1 MVQSPNERAWTWRL
15 STLTFL
21 FLACLLLLSGLV
33 DMPRQIAFAGISLLG
48 LMLIGSIVGGG
59 LLWLT
64 QPRMYRSLLLTLLPL
79 LLYVAWSLLTTTWSM
94 PGVTGMQNLLAPVA
108 FCVLAERA
116 AHYSRTRSNGWK
128 HLTWALLAATGLSVA
143 LYSLNIAAGGLGSV
157 AFMGARTFAL
167 FALTGLAVCLA
178 GWRYGW
184 RTAPVGA
191 LLITVIIGLSL
202 SRMALAIAIVLF
214 LLAQLP
220 SRTRKGGLRLIVTA
234 TLLTLVS
241 YQLVTRVEPIRERFM
256 EGDTTLEVG
265 GLAINATGRTN
276 IWTALLESYEAS
288 PIIGQGAD
296 SAGRLINTR
305 FSGLGQAHSD
315 YLRILHD
322 HGLVGMLLW
331 VAGMLSL
338 LVALAR
344 GWLQADERGDPAA
357 PIHLAAMLAL
367 LGVALSM
374 ATDNPLVYVFVMA
387 PFGILVGTSLGAMR
401 RLQP

>member
-1 MVQSPNERAWTWRL
+1 MVQTPNPGALTWRL

-21 FLACLLLLSGLV
+21 FLACLLLLTGLV
-33 DMPRQIAFAGISLLG
+33 DMPRQIAFGGVSLLG
-48 LMLIGSIVGGG
+48 MTLIGSIGASA
-59 LLWLT
+59 LLWLA
-64 QPRMYRSLLLTLLPL
+64 QPRMYRSLLMTMAPL
-79 LLYVAWSLLTTTWSM
+79 LLYLGWSMLTMAWSM
-94 PGVTGMQNLLAPVA
+94 PGVTGLQNLLAPVA

-116 AHYSRTRSNGWK
+116 AHYSRTRENGWK
-128 HLTWALLAATGLSVA
+128 HLTWAMLAATGLSVS
-143 LYSLNIAAGGLGSV
+143 LYGLNMAVGGLGSV

-167 FALTGLAVCLA
+167 FALIGLGICLA

-184 RTAPVGA
+184 RGAPFAA

-220 SRTRKGGLRLIVTA
+220 SRTRKGGLRLLVTA
-234 TLLTLVS
+234 TLLALVS

-256 EGDTTLEVG
+256 EGDTTLEIG
-265 GLAINATGRTN
+265 GLAINATGRTAL
-276 IWTALLESYEAS
+276 WAALLESYESS
-288 PIIGQGAD
+288 PLIGKGAD
-296 SAGRLINTR
+296 SAGALINAR
-305 FSGLGQAHSD
+305 FPGLGQAHSD
-315 YLRILHD
+315 YLRIMHD
-322 HGLVGMLLW
+322 HGLVGLVLW

-338 LVALAR
+338 LFALAR

-357 PIHLAAMLAL
+357 PVHLAAMLAL
-367 LGVALSM
+367 IGVALGM

-401 RLQP
+401 RDQP